1 MKKLLLFILL
11 AILILNG
18 VVFADQEVLIVQS
31 MRIKPYDEA
40 INGIKSV
47 YNPRIRRLVLSE
59 SGNLDIVEK
68 INASKPTI
76 ILTVGMDALSV
87 VKQITDIPIVYL
99 MVLNPQSILTDQAN
113 IKGVSMFIPYQK
125 QFKMLLDTLPG
136 TRTVGLLYDPV
147 RTGDFVQQAK
157 TYAQSIGIEV
167 IARGV
172 HRAMDVPAGMQALKG
187 KIDVFWMLPDLT
199 VVTPETVEFMLLFS
213 IENNLPLLTFSEK
226 YVEMGAFMSLNID
239 AFDIG
244 RQAGEMAKEIVSG
257 KKIQELDQAF
267 ARRAIVS
274 TNLMTARKIGIINM
288 IALNINGADNQKI
301 VKSTKIL
308 N

>member
-1 MKKLLLFILL
+1 MKL
-11 AILILNG
+11 ILISLLTILISNG
-18 VVFADQEVLIVQS
+18 LASAGQEVLIVQS

-40 INGIKSV
+40 VNGFKSV
-47 YNPRIRRLVLSE
+47 YNPRMRRQVLAE
-59 SGNLDIVEK
+59 SGNLDLVEN
-68 INASKPTI
+68 IYSSKPAVI
-76 ILTVGMDALSV
+76 IAVGLDALSR
-87 VKQITDIPIVYL
+87 VKQIADIPIVYL
-99 MVLNPQSILTDQAN
+99 MVLNPQSVLSDQAN
-113 IKGVSMFIPYQK
+113 IRGISMHIPFKK
-125 QFKMLLDTLPG
+125 QIKMFLNTLPG
-136 TRTVGLLYDPV
+136 TRTVGLLSDPS
-147 RTGDFVQQAK
+147 RTGYFLQQSK
-157 TYAQSIGIEV
+157 TYAASVGIEV
-167 IARGV
+167 IAREI
-172 HRAMDVPAGMQALKG
+172 HRAKDVPAGMQDLKG

-199 VVTPETVEFMLLFS
+199 VVTPDTVEFMLLFS

-257 KKIQELDQAF
+257 KKIQELEQAF

-288 IALNINGADNQKI
+288 IALNISGADNQKI
-301 VKSTKIL
+301 VTSTKIL